1 MPRVAFVLVAGL
13 SVALAATSA
22 EAGIVRLGEIVNGV
36 SGDGKAAAYYQTEGD
51 NLGAYR
57 WTTSGGSQFV
67 RKGSASDI
75 SRDGTTVTGQGDVNG
90 QQRAFRWTESQG
102 AIDLGQLPGTG
113 PAGTAFT
120 AASDTNG
127 DGSVVVGLATASN
140 GFRGFRWTQATGMTQ
155 LNALFGQ
162 TFSWARAIS
171 GNGQVTVGSSGS
183 GNSAR
188 AVRWIGNSITATS
201 LGVPIGRSGFT
212 DGTGVSG
219 DGKVV
224 VGVWGDGQQNEAF
237 RWTES
242 GGFEM
247 LGDVPGGPL
256 DSVALGTNWDGSV
269 VVGTGNPGLNL
280 PDVATYWTKD
290 AGLQTLWDVLLGAG
304 VDLSGWRSL
313 DYPTDVSDDGKTV
326 VGQGTLSDGTLAGFL
341 VVIPAPGT
349 ATFAFAGLLMVARR
363 RR

>member
-1 MPRVAFVLVAGL
+1 M
-13 SVALAATSA
+13 
-22 EAGIVRLGEIVNGV
+22 RLGEVVNGV

-57 WTTSGGSQFV
+57 WTSSGGSQFV

-75 SRDGTTVTGQGDVNG
+75 SRDGTTVVGQGDVNG
-90 QQRAFRWTESQG
+90 QQRAYRWTASQG
-102 AIDLGQLPGTG
+102 GIDLGQLPGAG

-120 AASDTNG
+120 AASDTSV
-127 DGSVVVGLATASN
+127 DGSVVVGLGGTSN

-155 LNALFGQ
+155 LNALFGS
-162 TFSWARAIS
+162 TFAWARAIS
-171 GNGQVTVGSSGS
+171 ANGQVTVGSSGS
-183 GNSAR
+183 GDNAR
-188 AVRWIGNSITATS
+188 AVRWIGNSITPTS
-201 LGVPIGRSGFT
+201 LGRPTGRSGFT

-219 DGKVV
+219 DGKVI
-224 VGVWGDGQQNEAF
+224 VGVWGDGAENEAF

-247 LGDVPGGPL
+247 LGDVIGGPL

-269 VVGTGNPGLNL
+269 VVGTGNPGVNL

-304 VDLSGWRSL
+304 VDLSGWKSL
-313 DYPTDVSDDGKTV
+313 DYPTDVSDDGRTV
-326 VGQGTLSDGTLAGFL
+326 VGQGTLSDGSLAGFL

-349 ATFAFAGLLMVARR
+349 VSFAFAGLLMGARR
-363 RR
+363 RRS